1 MPSPQG
7 TKTHTRPIR
16 NKLPK
21 KFSKMKKNTPDR
33 RTQKTKTALAEALKH
48 LILEKGYDAITIQ
61 DIIDK
66 ANTGRST
73 FYSHYEGKDQLLVG
87 NINFQQ
93 ELVNPPGTIDA
104 HPMGINLA
112 YLFNHTQEN
121 LPLVK
126 ALLNSRGIDV
136 ITNHFTELCAAKIL
150 EHHKARPPRSKTAQR
165 LFRYRA
171 EAAAGGI
178 IRMLFKWLED
188 GALLPAAEMITHA
201 TAILT
206 AVADPEI
213 TG

>member
-1 MPSPQG
+1 
-7 TKTHTRPIR
+7 
-16 NKLPK
+16 
-21 KFSKMKKNTPDR
+21 MKKNTPDR
-33 RTQKTKTALAEALKH
+33 RTQKTKTALAEALKQ

-73 FYSHYEGKDQLLVG
+73 FYAHYEGKDQLLVG

-93 ELVNPPGTIDA
+93 ELVNPPGAVEA

-150 EHHKARPPRSKTAQR
+150 EHHKARLPRSKTAQR

-178 IRMLFKWLED
+178 IRILFKWLED
-188 GALLPAAEMITHA
+188 GAPLPAAEMITHA
-201 TAILT
+201 TAILR
-206 AVADPEI
+206 AVASPEA